1 MVVGT
6 AAILEARF
14 SDDGRGAV
22 AVAVSEGTTE
32 DPTGALISLVVGT
45 TFDDPG
51 MGIVSATFS
60 AIGVVSA
67 AFCTAVTGQM
77 VVYSAIVSVVTWPFF
92 AGQSVTSGAQ
102 EVIV

>member
-1 MVVGT
+1 MGT

-32 DPTGALISLVVGT
+32 DPTGAVISLVVGT
-45 TFDDPG
+45 TLDDTE

-60 AIGVVSA
+60 ATGVVSA

-77 VVYSAIVSVVTWPFF
+77 VVYSAIVSVVT
-92 AGQSVTSGAQ
+92 
-102 EVIV
+102 